1 VVVARGVDALERL
14 ADEIR
19 INAILP
25 GSIDTPMMDTIRD
38 NAAVMSVIAK
48 EIVFGRPATANEI
61 AAAAKWLC
69 AEDCFMT
76 GVLMSEDGD
85 NHLRRTLFADANVNI
100 YFGTLT

>member
-25 GSIDTPMMDTIRD
+25 GSIDTPMMDTIRG

-48 EIVFGRPATANEI
+48 
-61 AAAAKWLC
+61 
-69 AEDCFMT
+69 
-76 GVLMSEDGD
+76 
-85 NHLRRTLFADANVNI
+85 
-100 YFGTLT
+100 